1 MGVLFK
7 RVCYSRTYRT
17 SYFLSSGYL
26 GRLWTIHITTLP
38 FLCSHVKLP
47 LRKIQKERE
56 GVREGGTE
64 GQGRGKKGERKRGR
78 ERRRRE
84 KKKGQNTGTKQRNT
98 FLMSLSFRSLNLGVV
113 KVRVPNK
120 VTRLE

>member
-1 MGVLFK
+1 M
-7 RVCYSRTYRT
+7 
-17 SYFLSSGYL
+17 
-26 GRLWTIHITTLP
+26 
-38 FLCSHVKLP
+38 
-47 LRKIQKERE
+47 
-56 GVREGGTE
+56 REGGTE